1 MESVAFTVNGRE
13 VSITANKNEPLLWIL
28 RDQLALY
35 GTKFGCGVGLCGSC
49 TVILNGEA
57 VRSCVIPATAA
68 AGGAITTIEGL
79 GADNLHSVLEAWIQE
94 DVPQCGYCQP
104 GFILAVAALV
114 AKTPNPTTE
123 EIESRI
129 TNISRC
135 GTYPRIVKA
144 IEKISEKPA

>member
-79 GADNLHSVLEAWIQE
+79 GADNLHSVQEAWIQE
-94 DVPQCGYCQP
+94 DVPQCGYSQP
-104 GFILAVAALV
+104 GFIMAVAALL

-123 EIESRI
+123 
-129 TNISRC
+129 
-135 GTYPRIVKA
+135 
-144 IEKISEKPA
+144 